1 MDYSNY
7 FDYAAATPICP
18 EVSAAMMPYF
28 SQGFYNPSAGYLK
41 AKAIKDDIK
50 NARQQIASIVGVKPI
65 DVIFTAGGTEANNL
79 ALKGIKDRFPEGEIL
94 ISAVEHDS
102 ILEPAKS
109 LGAKVVPVLN
119 DGTIDLRNL
128 ESSITDNTLI
138 VSIIMANNETGMIQP
153 LKKISDL
160 ISKKRAQR
168 LMKNGKLP
176 LLFHSDASQA
186 GNSLSL
192 NFNTLGLDM
201 MTINGGKIY
210 GPKQSGALI
219 TKYHELKPL
228 IEGGGQESGYRSG
241 TENVANIVGLSKALL
256 IAQQGYRQENKRLLG
271 LRNSFINQLS
281 KKVPAVII
289 NKTKHQMPGIISLTV
304 PGIDNEKIMMQLD
317 ELGFQVAVGSACSAS
332 DDEPSHVLKAIGLTD
347 EEAQSTLRISLGR
360 YTENER
366 IDDLVNHLA
375 KLVS

>member
-7 FDYAAATPICP
+7 FDYAAATPIDP
-18 EVSAAMMPYF
+18 EVFAAMRLYF
-28 SQGFYNPSAGYLK
+28 CQSFYNPSAGYLK

-50 NARQQIASIVGVKPI
+50 NARQQIASIVGVRPI

-79 ALKGIKDRFPEGEIL
+79 ALKGMKDRFPEGEIL
-94 ISAVEHDS
+94 VSAVEHDS

-109 LGAKVVPVLN
+109 LGAKVVPVMP
-119 DGTIDLRNL
+119 DGAIDLGRL
-128 ESSITDNTLI
+128 ESSINDNI
-138 VSIIMANNETGMIQP
+138 VLVSVIMANNETGVIQP

-160 ISKKRAQR
+160 ILKKRAQR
-168 LMKNGKLP
+168 RKQGIKLP
-176 LLFHSDASQA
+176 LLLHSDASQA

-241 TENVANIVGLSKALL
+241 TENIANIVGLARALS
-256 IAQQGYRQENKRLLG
+256 IAQQGHKQENKRLLG

-281 KKVPAVII
+281 KKVPAIII
-289 NKTKHQMPGIISLTV
+289 NKAKHQMPGIISLTV

-317 ELGFQVAVGSACSAS
+317 ELGFQLAVGSACSAS

-360 YTENER
+360 YTDNKQTE
-366 IDDLVNHLA
+366 DLVNHLA
-375 KLVS
+375 KLVT

>member
-1 MDYSNY
+1 
-7 FDYAAATPICP
+7 
-18 EVSAAMMPYF
+18 
-28 SQGFYNPSAGYLK
+28 
-41 AKAIKDDIK
+41 
-50 NARQQIASIVGVKPI
+50 
-65 DVIFTAGGTEANNL
+65 
-79 ALKGIKDRFPEGEIL
+79 
-94 ISAVEHDS
+94 
-102 ILEPAKS
+102 
-109 LGAKVVPVLN
+109 
-119 DGTIDLRNL
+119 
-128 ESSITDNTLI
+128 
-138 VSIIMANNETGMIQP
+138 
-153 LKKISDL
+153 
-160 ISKKRAQR
+160 
-168 LMKNGKLP
+168 MKNGKLP

>member
-1 MDYSNY
+1 MDYTNY
-7 FDYAAATPICP
+7 FDYAAATPIDP
-18 EVSAAMMPYF
+18 EVLVAMTPYF
-28 SQGFYNPSAGYLK
+28 SEGFYNPSAGYLK
-41 AKAIKDDIK
+41 AKVIKDDIK
-50 NARQQIASIVGVKPI
+50 HARQQIASIIGVRPI

-79 ALKGIKDRFPEGEIL
+79 ALKGMKDRFPEGEIL
-94 ISAVEHDS
+94 VSAVEHDS

-109 LGAKVVPVLN
+109 LGAKVVPVMP
-119 DGTIDLRNL
+119 DGAIDLERL
-128 ESSITDNTLI
+128 ESSITDNTVL
-138 VSIIMANNETGMIQP
+138 VSVIMANNETGVIQP

-160 ISKKRAQR
+160 ILKKRTQR
-168 LMKNGKLP
+168 RKQGIKLP
-176 LLFHSDASQA
+176 LLLHSDASQA

-210 GPKQSGALI
+210 GPKQSGVLI

-241 TENVANIVGLSKALL
+241 TENIANIVGLAQALS
-256 IAQQGYRQENKRLLG
+256 IAQQGHKQENKRLLE

-281 KKVPAVII
+281 KKVPAIII
-289 NKTKHQMPGIISLTV
+289 NKAKHQMPGIISLTV
-304 PGIDNEKIMMQLD
+304 PGIDNERIMMQLD
-317 ELGFQVAVGSACSAS
+317 ELGFQLAVGSACSAS

-360 YTENER
+360 YTDNQQ
-366 IDDLVNHLA
+366 IDNLVSHLA
-375 KLVS
+375 KLVT